1 MTNARFIELTQDF
14 TDDLLF
20 NVIVDSDSYKTSH
33 KRQYPPGT
41 QYVFSYLE
49 SRGGKFDDQVMFGLQ
64 YFLKRYLKGVVITEE
79 MIVLAKEMIN
89 AHMGSPDAFNEEGW
103 RYILQEHGGRLPI
116 RICAIAEGTRVRAHN
131 ALVTVV
137 NTDPKCFWLVNYL
150 ETALMRVWYPISVAT
165 LSRNIRTMIEGYLE
179 QSGTPEKIDFM
190 LQDFGSRGV
199 SSQESAAV
207 GGAAHLVN
215 FKGSDTM
222 VAIPFLY
229 RYYGANG
236 MPSFSV
242 PASEHSTI
250 TSWGRMRESAAYR
263 NMLTQYPNGIVSIV
277 SDSYDIFNAC
287 ENIYGVELRESILN
301 RDGVLVIR
309 PDSGEIIPTILRILD
324 ILGRRFGYTVNS
336 KGYRV
341 LPPQVRVLQGDG
353 MNFDT
358 IRELCEALLAAG
370 WSIDN
375 IACFGMGGKLLQGV
389 DRDTLKF
396 AFKCC
401 AIDINGVWYEVYK
414 DPITDPGKISKRGVV
429 YVLRNA
435 DGELETFTQ
444 EQLVPVEGDQLLP
457 VLENGNMLCEYTLDE
472 IRTRANSK

>member
-1 MTNARFIELTQDF
+1 
-14 TDDLLF
+14 
-20 NVIVDSDSYKTSH
+20 
-33 KRQYPPGT
+33 
-41 QYVFSYLE
+41 
-49 SRGGKFDDQVMFGLQ
+49 
-64 YFLKRYLKGVVITEE
+64 
-79 MIVLAKEMIN
+79 
-89 AHMGSPDAFNEEGW
+89 MGSEVFNEEGW
-103 RYILQEHGGRLPI
+103 RYIVRQHGGRLPV

-150 ETALMRVWYPISVAT
+150 ETALMRVWYPITVAT
-165 LSRNIRTMIEGYLE
+165 LSRNIRSLIEQYLE
-179 QSGTPEKIDFM
+179 LTGTPSLIDFM

-229 RYYGANG
+229 RYYGANS

-242 PASEHSTI
+242 PASEHSNI
-250 TSWGRMRESAAYR
+250 TSWGRVRETDAYR
-263 NMLTQYPNGIVSIV
+263 NLLNQYPTGIVSIV

-287 ENIYGVELRESILN
+287 NTIFGKELHNLIMK
-301 RDGVLVIR
+301 RDGVTVIR
-309 PDSGEIIPTILRILD
+309 PDSGDIIPTVLRILK
-324 ILGRRFGYTVNS
+324 ILGRRFGYTINS

-353 MNFDT
+353 MNIGT
-358 IRELCEALLAAG
+358 IEALCLALMEAG

-401 AIDINGVWYEVYK
+401 AIDIDGEWHEVYK
-414 DPITDPGKISKRGVV
+414 DPITDPGKTSKKGIV

-435 DGELETFTQ
+435 AGQLETFTQ
-444 EQLVPVEGDQLLP
+444 PTPTPVAGDQLIP
-457 VLENGNMLCEYTLDE
+457 VFENGNVLREYNLDE
-472 IRTRANSK
+472 IRERANCR